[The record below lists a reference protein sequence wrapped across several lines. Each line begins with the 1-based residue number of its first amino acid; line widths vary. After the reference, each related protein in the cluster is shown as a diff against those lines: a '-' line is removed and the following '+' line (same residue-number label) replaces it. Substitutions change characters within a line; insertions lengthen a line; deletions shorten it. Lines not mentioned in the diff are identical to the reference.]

1 MYRAYGRT
9 PRPTGDAR
17 ALQEQAGRSEIGRNA
32 VPPPSRLKLFQPILP
47 GATLSERL
55 RASAAALF
63 GIAFTGFVCGLLA
76 SQTPHVLW
84 LVPPMGA
91 SAVLLFAVPSS
102 PMAQP
107 WPVIGGNAIS
117 ALVGVVIGHTVGEPA
132 LAAGLAVGL
141 AILAMSLTRSLHPP
155 GGAAALVGVFAGD
168 TASYLFPLTPVA
180 LNAALLVGCAWL
192 YHRAAGTAYP
202 HRPVK
207 PAAAA
212 KDPARPTFSPEDV
225 DAALVELG
233 ESFDISRDDLERL
246 LREIEK
252 RALARAYVDLV
263 CRDLMTHGVIFVD
276 ERTPRE
282 TVAASLAKHDFRS
295 LPVLD
300 DAGRLLGVI
309 GQRELAAP
317 GETARDIMSPAAT
330 ASPETPALS
339 LLDKFSRGRVHAV
352 YVIDGEKKVLGVV
365 TEADWLA
372 VLTRGLDVKAKAA

>member
-1 MYRAYGRT
+1 M
-9 PRPTGDAR
+9 
-17 ALQEQAGRSEIGRNA
+17 
-32 VPPPSRLKLFQPILP
+32 PSSSRFKIFQPILP

-192 YHRAAGTAYP
+192 YHRAARTTYP
-202 HRPVK
+202 HRPAR
-207 PAAAA
+207 PAV
-212 KDPARPTFSPEDV
+212 PPEEPTRPTFASEDI

-252 RALARAYVDLV
+252 RALSRAYVDLT

-276 ERTPRE
+276 GQTPHE
-282 TVAASLAKHDFRS
+282 AIATLLAKHDFRS

-300 DAGRLLGVI
+300 ETGRLIGVV
-309 GQRELAAP
+309 GQRELSSS
-317 GETARDIMSPAAT
+317 GKTAREIMSPAAT
-330 ASPETPALS
+330 TAPEAPALR
-339 LLDKFSRGRVHAV
+339 LLDKFARGRVHAV
-352 YVIDGEKKVLGVV
+352 YVTDTDQKVLGVI

-372 VLTRGLDVKAKAA
+372 VLTRGLAVKARE